1 MRNFLRRLKAITIY
15 YLSLIL
21 KRDFVEYHSFPF
33 NTLQK
38 MPPGSELVMEQYCNI
53 LESTNITYRLADG
66 TVLGLYRE
74 GEFIPHDNDI
84 DVEVLGDAQLER
96 IVQLFINSGMRLGRK
111 AIYKGKIQQLVFYTE
126 NHIIFDIVVWHKLDD
141 CTILN
146 YSERG
151 YRRSQDVKFFKKENL
166 DSINFRG
173 KQYPIPG
180 AIEEWL
186 EMRYGNDWKIPKTYK
201 GDWKEECFD
210 ISPLFDK

>member
-1 MRNFLRRLKAITIY
+1 MRNLLRRLKALTIY
-15 YLSLIL
+15 YMSLIA

-33 NTLQK
+33 NTLKK
-38 MPPGSELVMEQYCNI
+38 MPKGSEIVMEQCCNI
-53 LESTNITYRLADG
+53 LESTDIIYRLADG
-66 TVLGLYRE
+66 TALGLYRE

-111 AIYKGKIQQLVFYTE
+111 VIYKGRIQQLIFYTE
-126 NHIIFDIVVWHKLDD
+126 SHTIFDIVVWHKLDD
-141 CTILN
+141 YTILN

-151 YRRSQDVKFFKKENL
+151 YRRSQDIKFFKKENL
-166 DSINFRG
+166 DSISFRG

-186 EMRYGNDWKIPKTYK
+186 EMRYGNDWRVPKTYK

-210 ISPLFDK
+210 MKKIGE